1 MSPVVAPPATS
12 CRSTDPEALPRQ
24 VPASHFA
31 PFKRLD
37 TFLHL
42 LVTLYSS
49 PIDGREYEA
58 FARVRHDLGEA
69 RRQLTRAR
77 TDNPGRAGHAQDF
90 YDDLEEK
97 FDDRLTEANA
107 ERAEHLQQVKA
118 TFSLLHDSAALVP
131 GFDDVAQHAAVEV
144 YFSRLSPAQ
153 QHAAVAR
160 IRDFLFAACEERA
173 VRGEALDPDEHVR
186 PLHSSALGLS
196 PLDAA

>member
-1 MSPVVAPPATS
+1 MQVLA
-12 CRSTDPEALPRQ
+12 RELDPFR
-24 VPASHFA
+24 H
-31 PFKRLD
+31 LD
-37 TFLHL
+37 TLLNL
-42 LVTLYSS
+42 LVMLYSA
-49 PIDGREYEA
+49 PIDGREHLA
-58 FARVRHDLGEA
+58 FQHLRLDVNAA
-69 RRQLTRAR
+69 RRHSARAKS
-77 TDNPGRAGHAQDF
+77 TTPQV
-90 YDDLEEK
+90 
-97 FDDRLTEANA
+97 A
-107 ERAEHLQQVKA
+107 ERAQGTLDAAEARLEERLSHANAARVVRLQQVKA

-186 PLHSSALGLS
+186 PPLSSPLSLS